1 MYDASSRS
9 GSHVGWGE
17 GMGHGNG
24 PTIFRNA
31 AQFAQPL
38 ATSIPIT
45 IFTIAAL
52 ALPLATAQA
61 LGLSSRQ
68 TSAWIF
74 ALYAAPGLA
83 SIALTVAYRQPLL
96 VAWHTA
102 VVAFVASLAP
112 TTPYGDILGAM
123 IVAGLVVAALG
134 ALGLTTRVAALVPT
148 AVVFGVVAGNVL
160 PFVIG
165 AFEALQSEA
174 LLVGAA
180 LVAYLVGRRA
190 LQPRV
195 PPIVPALVVG
205 LVLAAATGR
214 LHGTATG
221 WTWPDLA
228 TADPSFNPAAI
239 LTVVPVAVPLIALH
253 SNLTAV
259 AYLRSEAYAPP
270 ARAIEVTTG
279 LATMVASVFG
289 PSPICMGAIVTP
301 LTAGPE
307 AGERAVRPWAV
318 YASALGFL
326 LVALAAGVAADL
338 PALLPLPL
346 LLAIAG
352 LALLGVLSQALIQV
366 VTGPLRLGPLVA
378 FAVASSSLSLF
389 GLGPAFW
396 ALVLGTIASFVAEPA
411 AVRTAGGA
419 ESRTPPS

>member
-1 MYDASSRS
+1 
-9 GSHVGWGE
+9 
-17 GMGHGNG
+17 MGHANA
-24 PTIFRNA
+24 PTTVRNA
-31 AQFAQPL
+31 AQLAQPL

-45 IFTIAAL
+45 IFTVAAL

-68 TSAWIF
+68 TSVWIF

-83 SIALTVAYRQPLL
+83 SLALTLAYRQPLL

-102 VVAFVASLAP
+102 VVAFVASLAH
-112 TTPYGDILGAM
+112 TVPYGDILGGM
-123 IVAGLVVAALG
+123 IVAGLVVAAFG

-160 PFVIG
+160 PFVVG
-165 AFEALQSEA
+165 TFEALQRDG
-174 LLVGAA
+174 LLVGAVLA
-180 LVAYLVGRRA
+180 AYLVGRRA
-190 LQPRV
+190 LHPRV
-195 PPIVPALVVG
+195 PPILPALVVG
-205 LVLAAATGR
+205 LALAAATGR

-221 WTWPDLA
+221 WTWPDLTVA
-228 TADPSFNPAAI
+228 GPSFTPAAI

-270 ARAIEVTTG
+270 AQAIEVITG
-279 LATMVASVFG
+279 LATAAASFFG
-289 PSPICMGAIVTP
+289 PCPVNMGALVTP

-338 PALLPLPL
+338 PSLLPLPL

-352 LALLGVLSQALIQV
+352 LALLGVLSQALTQV
-366 VTGPLRLGPLVA
+366 VTGPLRLGPVVA

-396 ALVLGTIASFVAEPA
+396 ALVLGTVASFAVEPA
-411 AVRTAGGA
+411 AMRTASGA
-419 ESRTPPS
+419 ASRTTPS

>member
-1 MYDASSRS
+1 MMRPRS
-9 GSHVGWGE
+9 GSPFGCGK
-17 GMGHGNG
+17 GMGHANA
-24 PTIFRNA
+24 PTTVRNA
-31 AQFAQPL
+31 ARFAQPL

-45 IFTIAAL
+45 VLTVAAL

-68 TSAWIF
+68 TGAWIF

-83 SIALTVAYRQPLL
+83 SIALTLAYRQPLL

-102 VVAFVASLAP
+102 VVAFIASLAH
-112 TTPYGDILGAM
+112 TVPYGDILGGM

-160 PFVIG
+160 PFVVG
-165 AFEALQSEA
+165 TFEALQREG
-174 LLVGAA
+174 LLVGAVLA
-180 LVAYLVGRRA
+180 AYLVGRRA
-190 LQPRV
+190 LHPRM
-195 PPIVPALVVG
+195 PPILPALVVG
-205 LVLAAATGR
+205 LALAAATGR
-214 LHGTATG
+214 LHGAATG
-221 WTWPDLA
+221 WTWPDPTVA
-228 TADPSFNPAAI
+228 GPSFNPAAI

-270 ARAIEVTTG
+270 ARAIEVATG
-279 LATMVASVFG
+279 VATMVASVFG
-289 PSPICMGAIVTP
+289 PSPICMGSLVTP

-352 LALLGVLSQALIQV
+352 LALLGVLSQALTQV

-396 ALVLGTIASFVAEPA
+396 ALVLGTVASFVVEPA
-411 AVRTAGGA
+411 AMRTASGA
-419 ESRTPPS
+419 ASRATPS

>member
-1 MYDASSRS
+1 MD
-9 GSHVGWGE
+9 
-17 GMGHGNG
+17 HGNA

-31 AQFAQPL
+31 AQLAQPL

-83 SIALTVAYRQPLL
+83 SIALTLAYRQPLL

-102 VVAFVASLAP
+102 VVAFVASLAQ
-112 TTPYGDILGAM
+112 TVPYSAILGGM
-123 IVAGLVVAALG
+123 LVAGLVVAALG

-165 AFEALQSEA
+165 TFEALQGEG
-174 LLVGAA
+174 LLVGAVLA
-180 LVAYLVGRRA
+180 AFVLGRRA
-190 LQPRV
+190 LHPRV
-195 PPIVPALVVG
+195 PPILPALGVG
-205 LVLAAATGR
+205 LALAAATGR

-228 TADPSFNPAAI
+228 IAGPSFNPAAI

-259 AYLRSEAYAPP
+259 AYLRSESYVPP

-279 LATMVASVFG
+279 VATMVASLFG

-307 AGERAVRPWAV
+307 AGERAVRPWSV

-326 LVALAAGVAADL
+326 LVAVAAGVAADL

-352 LALLGVLSQALIQV
+352 LALLGVLSQALTQV
-366 VTGPLRLGPLVA
+366 VTGPLRLGPLVS
-378 FAVASSSLSLF
+378 FAVASSNLSLF

>member
-1 MYDASSRS
+1 
-9 GSHVGWGE
+9 
-17 GMGHGNG
+17 MGHGNA

-31 AQFAQPL
+31 AQLAQPL

-83 SIALTVAYRQPLL
+83 SIALTLAYRQPLL

-102 VVAFVASLAP
+102 VVAFVASLAQRV
-112 TTPYGDILGAM
+112 PYSDILGGM
-123 IVAGLVVAALG
+123 IVAGLVVAVLG

-160 PFVIG
+160 PFVIA
-165 AFEALQSEA
+165 AFEALQSEG

-180 LVAYLVGRRA
+180 LAAYLVGRRA

-195 PPIVPALVVG
+195 PPILPALVVG
-205 LVLAAATGR
+205 LAIAAATGR

-221 WTWPDLA
+221 WTWPDL
-228 TADPSFNPAAI
+228 TLVSPSFSLAAI

-259 AYLRSEAYAPP
+259 AYLRSETYTPP
-270 ARAIEVTTG
+270 ARAIEVATG
-279 LATMVASVFG
+279 VATMAASVFG
-289 PSPICMGAIVTP
+289 PSPVCMGAIVTP

-352 LALLGVLSQALIQV
+352 LALLGVLTQALTQV

-378 FAVASSSLSLF
+378 FAVASSGLSLL
-389 GLGPAFW
+389 GLGAAFW
-396 ALVLGTIASFVAEPA
+396 ALVFGTVASFVVEPA
-411 AVRTAGGA
+411 AMRTASGA
-419 ESRTPPS
+419 ASQPTPS